1 VRRALE
7 EMGPTFIK
15 LGQVLATRV
24 DLFDAEWIAEFSRL
38 QDSAPT
44 VPWEEIRAQLSADF
58 GVPPETVFSFID
70 PQPLAAG
77 SIAQVHRARLDD
89 DGEVV
94 VKVRRP
100 GIRPL
105 IEADLR
111 WLMRLAE
118 FAESEYPALRPFHPR
133 EVVRQLTHSLRRELD
148 FASECRSAE
157 RIAENFADFALLDD
171 LDDETAQK
179 VGADGT
185 AAASGHRANSQPDG
199 AAAAPLPAIVIPRVY
214 WPWTGERVCVQEYID
229 GIAGRDLAAV
239 DRAGLDRR
247 RLARRGAQAVLKM
260 IVEDGFFHAD
270 PHPGNIF
277 YLPGDRI
284 AFIDFGM
291 VGRLTDAR
299 REQVV
304 QLLFGLVRHQPAR
317 VADVLLDWTDGG
329 ARDEEGLLRDIQVF
343 VDQYHGVPLKQLRL
357 GNMLSELTALLREH
371 RLALPPDLALLIKA
385 FISLEG
391 MGRELDPDFDMA
403 GEALPML
410 RRVLRARYSPRAL
423 AQRGRHAVG
432 ELLALLSSLPRDLS
446 RLLRAARRGRLE
458 IHIDVARLTQVGSQL
473 DRAISRLVVGIVV
486 AALIVGSSIVMTVP
500 GGPSLLGLPLFGL
513 LGFLGAVIG
522 GLWLLLSIHR
532 SGRVGPE

>member
-1 VRRALE
+1 MLLQTLVAARDLGRLRQLAAILIRYGFGDLVRRLGLAHALENAGHALHWAEADSLARLEPPARVRRVLE

-89 DGEVV
+89 GEVV

-105 IEADLR
+105 IEVDLR

-157 RIAENFADFALLDD
+157 RIAENFADFAPLDD
-171 LDDETAQK
+171 ADDVAIKK

-185 AAASGHRANSQPDG
+185 AAASGHRANDQPDG

-214 WPWTGERVCVQEYID
+214 WPWTGEI
-229 GIAGRDLAAV
+229 GRASC
-239 DRAGLDRR
+239 RE
-247 RLARRGAQAVLKM
+247 RG
-260 IVEDGFFHAD
+260 
-270 PHPGNIF
+270 
-277 YLPGDRI
+277 
-284 AFIDFGM
+284 
-291 VGRLTDAR
+291 
-299 REQVV
+299 
-304 QLLFGLVRHQPAR
+304 
-317 VADVLLDWTDGG
+317 
-329 ARDEEGLLRDIQVF
+329 
-343 VDQYHGVPLKQLRL
+343 
-357 GNMLSELTALLREH
+357 
-371 RLALPPDLALLIKA
+371 
-385 FISLEG
+385 
-391 MGRELDPDFDMA
+391 
-403 GEALPML
+403 
-410 RRVLRARYSPRAL
+410 
-423 AQRGRHAVG
+423 
-432 ELLALLSSLPRDLS
+432 
-446 RLLRAARRGRLE
+446 
-458 IHIDVARLTQVGSQL
+458 
-473 DRAISRLVVGIVV
+473 
-486 AALIVGSSIVMTVP
+486 
-500 GGPSLLGLPLFGL
+500 
-513 LGFLGAVIG
+513 
-522 GLWLLLSIHR
+522 
-532 SGRVGPE
+532 